1 MLTKPEKLQ
10 LLHSYKKKQSLMNFS
25 SGSVK
30 SIIKNFYCWYAMHN
44 FYFPPLLTLSSIYNN
59 AKLTVRLHSFW
70 NFPASLAFFLKLPS
84 RNFPKWMHYTTVAID
99 EETYSY
105 TSCKKTPE
113 SARCSSLLTEIF
125 WPIRGRH
132 FKHWNWFS
140 KMLLD
145 LMINFHHE
153 HSIMP
158 TSCPYGLGA
167 VFCPPPWQSWGQ

>member
-10 LLHSYKKKQSLMNFS
+10 LLHSYKKKQSLMNFY
-25 SGSVK
+25 SGSVE
-30 SIIKNFYCWYAMHN
+30 SIIKNFYCWLRFTTFTFHLCSLCLVY
-44 FYFPPLLTLSSIYNN
+44 N

-84 RNFPKWMHYTTVAID
+84 RNFPKWMHYATVAID

-113 SARCSSLLTEIF
+113 SPGCSSLLTEIF

-140 KMLLD
+140 K
-145 LMINFHHE
+145 
-153 HSIMP
+153 SR
-158 TSCPYGLGA
+158 SRA
-167 VFCPPPWQSWGQ
+167 SWSYDKLSPRTFYHAN